1 MGYNCIVKKYTIV
14 KEKYMKTNNVQ
25 INIRLSAKESE
36 RIKKAAEKAGVSLSD
51 YVRKALEDSSVLR
64 KENRELK
71 KKLKLQE
78 DLSQTTEKLLNNTLE
93 LGQKIVR
100 LAEKIEKKP

>member
-1 MGYNCIVKKYTIV
+1 
-14 KEKYMKTNNVQ
+14 MKTNNVQ

>member
-1 MGYNCIVKKYTIV
+1 
-14 KEKYMKTNNVQ
+14 MKINDVQ

-36 RIKKAAEKAGVSLSD
+36 RIKKAAEKAGISLSD
-51 YVRKALEDSSVLR
+51 YVRKALEDSSALR

-93 LGQKIVR
+93 LGQKIVK
-100 LAEKIEKKP
+100 LFDEKIEKKP